1 MNYPRCYIITS
12 VITAVV
18 LVSTG
23 RSAPLEAETVN
34 CTAITA
40 LPAVISAPGIYCFT
54 GNLATSMTSGV
65 AIAITSNNVV
75 LDLNGFK
82 LGGNGGGLATTAIGI
97 LAADQRNV
105 TVKNGTVSGFVT
117 GISLF
122 DSAASYGHVVEDI
135 RADHNTLTGISVSGR
150 GILIRNNMVIATG
163 GATCCG
169 PGRAAVG
176 ISASGI
182 GPRVLDND
190 VIDTTSPGDVGS
202 RGIDFSSAVGGL
214 AVNNRITNADTSI
227 FYDTATGKYRDNLTV
242 GRGGY
247 FGGTD
252 AGNNH

>member
-1 MNYPRCYIITS
+1 MNNPRCYIITS
-12 VITAVV
+12 VIAAVV

-23 RSAPLEAETVN
+23 GSAPLEAETVN

-40 LPAVISAPGIYCFT
+40 LPAVISGQGIYCFT

-97 LAADQRNV
+97 LAGDRRNI
-105 TVKNGTVSGFVT
+105 TVKNGTVSGFMT
-117 GISLF
+117 GIYLF
-122 DSAASYGHVVEDI
+122 DNGGSQGHVVEDI
-135 RADHNTLTGISVSGR
+135 RADHNTITGISVRGR
-150 GILIRNNMVIATG
+150 GILIRNNLVIATG

-169 PGRAAVG
+169 PGVAAVG
-176 ISASGI
+176 ISAGGN
-182 GPRVLDND
+182 GPRVLNND

-202 RGIDFSSAVGGL
+202 RGIEFSSVGGL

-227 FYDTATGKYRDNLTV
+227 FYNDDATGKYRDNLTV
-242 GRGGY
+242 DTGPV
-247 FGGTD
+247 FGGND